1 MKFKLAVSLF
11 CILIALSALGSGL
24 KVTGGL
30 FEKDVVPGEHIQHTI
45 IIGVNEDA
53 EATEATAGIYG
64 YGMGLD
70 GSRVPL
76 EDTDEMKPF
85 SASGFLNISPESA
98 IVKPGEPAT
107 FVVEGTVPEDVGSGG
122 RYALVEI
129 HTPPK
134 SEEGKQ
140 IGIALA
146 AIVPVRLTISVSEL
160 IEVGEIT
167 NLTAFENNGSVIF
180 KNTGNHHYMA
190 RSEATIK
197 DDKGNVIASAAAPLM
212 YTSLVPTA
220 SWLFRMKIESEK
232 DLEHG
237 TYTVE
242 AKVIDSSNSTLD
254 SKEESF
260 SI

>member
-129 HTPPK
+129 HT
-134 SEEGKQ
+134 
-140 IGIALA
+140 
-146 AIVPVRLTISVSEL
+146 
-160 IEVGEIT
+160 
-167 NLTAFENNGSVIF
+167 
-180 KNTGNHHYMA
+180 GNHHYMA